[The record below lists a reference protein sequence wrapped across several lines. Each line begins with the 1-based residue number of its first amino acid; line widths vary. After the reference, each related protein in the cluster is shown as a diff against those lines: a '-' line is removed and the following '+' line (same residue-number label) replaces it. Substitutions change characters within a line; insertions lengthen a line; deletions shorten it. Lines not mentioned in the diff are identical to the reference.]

1 MTESGIPCPTS
12 TTPLSAS
19 KWNPETAVN
28 LSTPGRIHDDW
39 VAGGGIAFVVRQI
52 GAYCVEGNDIEQP
65 YPVQQRRCFDDVAA
79 IGSTC
84 GVLECVPNFSGAQI
98 FGDKQVRSKVGA
110 ALARASQGVN

>member
-1 MTESGIPCPTS
+1 
-12 TTPLSAS
+12 LSY
-19 KWNPETAVN
+19 
-28 LSTPGRIHDDW
+28 IHDSAVGVEVEPRGSSELLDVREDRRRHGW

-52 GAYCVEGNDIEQP
+52 GAYCVEGSDIGQP